1 MPMIK
6 MLRTRGME
14 AKHWNDI
21 ARDLDLKFDRL
32 GVKLIKLIA
41 LELWKPEKLEI
52 IKRISDQ
59 AVREYSARCILDQ
72 LERDVKGLLF
82 DFESAPDGITQIT
95 KKVGHAV
102 TKFEE
107 YSVRIN
113 VLKTNPNSRNLQER
127 SGPLETIIKQ
137 TNDLL
142 GEWIVFQ
149 RNWLYLNA
157 IFSRQDISKQKELSV
172 AMKYFTNIDSLYRS
186 MIKSIFN
193 APQVYKM

>member
-1 MPMIK
+1 MIK

-14 AKHWNDI
+14 GKHWNDI

-41 LELWKPEKLEI
+41 LELYTPDKLEI
-52 IKRISDQ
+52 IKRVSDQ

-72 LERDVKGLLF
+72 LERDVKHLEF
-82 DFESAPDGITQIT
+82 EFESAPDGITQIT
-95 KKVGHAV
+95 KKAYNAV
-102 TKFEE
+102 VKFEE
-107 YSVRIN
+107 YGVRIN
-113 VLKTNPNSRNLQER
+113 VLKTNPNSRNLMER
-127 SGPLETIIKQ
+127 SGPLETIIKA

-142 GEWIVFQ
+142 GEWILFQ

-172 AMKYFTNIDSLYRS
+172 AMKYFTNIDGLYRS
-186 MIKSIFN
+186 MIKSIVN
-193 APQVYKM
+193 QPQVYKMQ

>member
-1 MPMIK
+1 MIK

-127 SGPLETIIKQ
+127 SGPLETIIK
-137 TNDLL
+137 
-142 GEWIVFQ
+142 
-149 RNWLYLNA
+149 
-157 IFSRQDISKQKELSV
+157 
-172 AMKYFTNIDSLYRS
+172 
-186 MIKSIFN
+186 
-193 APQVYKM
+193 